1 MFRDPK
7 TGEKVIKYPHELSME
22 QSAQDSILGS
32 PANLML
38 SSALTSLDMGGVA
51 SGQALFP
58 LAALFPMNFGDMN
71 DSDLSS
77 PIEGSMGFDE
87 NATDD
92 GTEAH
97 ETMMNEFVN
106 LEDEGVKDDSGA
118 THTNREPSSTPMRP
132 VTASSD
138 FEPLSHL
145 GSHNV
150 AAFRRDQHN
159 KQLILSNQA
168 TQDSL
173 ALAQPYNTM
182 CIKGIRSDRFDSAG
196 VPLTPARRHRKS
208 TSEYTRSPLDAVS
221 TKRKA
226 SGEPSAPAHKRYR
239 SISDV
244 NNLRI

>member
-1 MFRDPK
+1 MD
-7 TGEKVIKYPHELSME
+7 
-22 QSAQDSILGS
+22 QSAQTSMLGS

-38 SSALTSLDMGGVA
+38 SGALPSMDMGGVA
-51 SGQALFP
+51 LGQALFP

-77 PIEGSMGFDE
+77 PIEGSMGLDE
-87 NATDD
+87 NGTDG

-97 ETMMNEFVN
+97 ETMLNEFVN
-106 LEDEGVKDDSGA
+106 LEDEGAKEESGA
-118 THTNREPSSTPMRP
+118 ANTDCEPSTTPMRP

-159 KQLILSNQA
+159 RQLILSNQA

-182 CIKGIRSDRFDSAG
+182 CIKGIRSDRFDSVG
-196 VPLTPARRHRKS
+196 VPLTPARRHKKTPS
-208 TSEYTRSPLDAVS
+208 DFTRSPLDAVS
-221 TKRKA
+221 TTKRKMSA
-226 SGEPSAPAHKRYR
+226 DQSGPAHKRYR

-244 NNLRI
+244 SNMNL